1 MYLFSH
7 RERQREVMHSW
18 KKYQL
23 ACVHKW
29 KMMHSYLWLRG
40 KYKELR
46 LMGPCGTD
54 SRLHLHC
61 GREQSLWILV
71 TRGVQC
77 GVGWSGCARACME
90 PYLSLENPVC
100 LARPCMGLPGSCSGP
115 CTHAFK
121 PSSITRHV
129 AGGFVLLVWCIM
141 QIIVT
146 KYSIVTDLRLQSC
159 TLIVEA

>member
-1 MYLFSH
+1 MYLFSD

-77 GVGWSGCARACME
+77 GGGVEWLCTGVHGTVPFARESCLSGQAMHGATWLLFRAMHACFQTI
-90 PYLSLENPVC
+90 LDHKTC
-100 LARPCMGLPGSCSGP
+100 CRWFCSVSVV
-115 CTHAFK
+115 HYADN
-121 PSSITRHV
+121 SY
-129 AGGFVLLVWCIM
+129 
-141 QIIVT
+141 QI
-146 KYSIVTDLRLQSC
+146 
-159 TLIVEA
+159 